1 MLEALGL
8 SENEERAYQRLV
20 AGTSES
26 AEDLAAA
33 LGLEARA
40 AVTLLSDLEGKGLVA
55 RSVADPTRF
64 AASPPAVALGAML
77 TERQEALRRAELQLT
92 TLAESY
98 RTGADE
104 RALVDVIEVVHGPQA
119 VAQRFLQ
126 LQRGARS
133 EVLAFVKASV
143 AVVSPEENVDEDR
156 ALERGVAYRL
166 VIEARAFDRPG
177 YFDEVR
183 QLVESGGTCR
193 VRESVPIRLL
203 VADREL
209 ALLPLAGTDD
219 RGSGALL
226 VHPSGLLDA
235 LVALFE
241 LAWEGGQAFSP
252 TGDAAGDWSDDL
264 DGAPL
269 DELDEVDR
277 QLLTLLFHGLTDQA
291 IGGQLGMSQR
301 TVQRRVRQLMERA
314 GVSSR
319 FQLGHAAAG
328 RRWLG
333 RS

>member
-8 SENEERAYQRLV
+8 SEEEERAYQQLV
-20 AGTSES
+20 AGRSAS
-26 AEDLAAA
+26 AEDMAAA
-33 LGLEARA
+33 LGIDPRAGASVLSKLE
-40 AVTLLSDLEGKGLVA
+40 DKGLVA
-55 RSVADPTRF
+55 RSVADPTRY
-64 AASPPAVALGAML
+64 AASPPAVALGAIFM
-77 TERQEALRRAELQLT
+77 ERQEALRRAQVQLT
-92 TLAESY
+92 ALAESY
-98 RTGADE
+98 RKGADE
-104 RALVDVIEVVHGPQA
+104 RTLVDVIEVVHGPQA

-156 ALERGVAYRL
+156 ALARGVAYRL

-177 YFDEVR
+177 YFEEVR
-183 QLVESGGTCR
+183 HLVEAGGTCR
-193 VRESVPIRLL
+193 IRESVPIRLL
-203 VADREL
+203 VVDREL

-235 LVALFE
+235 LLALFE
-241 LAWEGGQAFSP
+241 LAWDGGQLFSP
-252 TGDAAGDWSDDL
+252 TGDSTGDWGTGSD
-264 DGAPL
+264 ASP
-269 DELDEVDR
+269 LDEVDR

-328 RRWLG
+328 RRWLAP
-333 RS
+333 S

>member
-1 MLEALGL
+1 VLEALGL
-8 SENEERAYQRLV
+8 GEDEERAYQRLV

-33 LGLEARA
+33 LGLEAHA
-40 AVTLLSDLEGKGLVA
+40 GATVLSDLEAKGLVA
-55 RSVADPTRF
+55 RSVADPDRF
-64 AASPPAVALGAML
+64 AASPPAVALGAIL
-77 TERQEALRRAELQLT
+77 AERQEALRRAEIQLT
-92 TLAESY
+92 ALAETY

-156 ALERGVAYRL
+156 ALERGVTYRL
-166 VIEARAFDRPG
+166 VIEARAFDRAG

-183 QLVESGGTCR
+183 QLVDAGGACR
-193 VRESVPIRLL
+193 IRDSVPIRLL
-203 VADREL
+203 VVDREL

-241 LAWEGGQAFSP
+241 LAWDGGQVFTP
-252 TGDAAGDWSDDL
+252 TGDSTGDWSDL
-264 DGAPL
+264 DDSP
-269 DELDEVDR
+269 LDEVDR

-328 RRWLG
+328 RQWIG

>member
-1 MLEALGL
+1 VLEALGL
-8 SENEERAYQRLV
+8 SEDEERAYQRLV

-33 LGLEARA
+33 LGLEPRA
-40 AVTLLSDLEGKGLVA
+40 GATVLSGLEAKGLVA
-55 RSVADPTRF
+55 RSVADPDRF

-77 TERQEALRRAELQLT
+77 TERQEALRRAEVQLT
-92 TLAESY
+92 ALAETY

-156 ALERGVAYRL
+156 ALERGVTYRL
-166 VIEARAFDRPG
+166 VIEAGAFDRAG

-183 QLVESGGTCR
+183 QLVEAGGACR

-203 VADREL
+203 VVDREL

-241 LAWEGGQAFSP
+241 LAWDGGQVFTP
-252 TGDAAGDWSDDL
+252 TGDSTGDWSDL
-264 DGAPL
+264 DDSP
-269 DELDEVDR
+269 LDEVDR

-328 RRWLG
+328 RQWLG

>member
-8 SENEERAYQRLV
+8 SEDEERVYQRLV

-26 AEDLAAA
+26 AEDVATA
-33 LGLEARA
+33 LGLEPRAGA
-40 AVTLLSDLEGKGLVA
+40 AVLSDLEAKGLVA
-55 RSVADPTRF
+55 RSVADPGRF

-77 TERQEALRRAELQLT
+77 AERQEALRRAQVQLT
-92 TLAESY
+92 ALAETY

-119 VAQRFLQ
+119 VGQRFLQ

-143 AVVSPEENVDEDR
+143 AVVSPEENDDEDR
-156 ALERGVAYRL
+156 ALERGVTYRL
-166 VIEARAFDRPG
+166 VIEARAFDRAG

-183 QLVESGGTCR
+183 QLVEAGGACR
-193 VRESVPIRLL
+193 IRGSVPIRLL
-203 VADREL
+203 VVDREL

-241 LAWEGGQAFSP
+241 LAWDGGQVFTP
-252 TGDAAGDWSDDL
+252 TGDSTGDWSDL
-264 DGAPL
+264 DASP
-269 DELDEVDR
+269 LDEVDK

>member
-8 SENEERAYQRLV
+8 SADEERAYQRLV
-20 AGTSES
+20 AGPSES

-33 LGLEARA
+33 LGLEART
-40 AVTLLSDLEGKGLVA
+40 AVTLLSDLEDKGLVA

-77 TERQEALRRAELQLT
+77 TERQEALRRAQLQLA
-92 TLAESY
+92 TLAEAY

-104 RALVDVIEVVHGPQA
+104 RTLVDVIEVVHGSQA

-183 QLVESGGTCR
+183 RLVDAGGTCR
-193 VRESVPIRLL
+193 IRETVPIRLL
-203 VADREL
+203 VVDHEL
-209 ALLPLAGTDD
+209 ALLPLAGRDD

-241 LAWEGGQAFSP
+241 LAWDGGQAFSP
-252 TGDAAGDWSDDL
+252 TGDSTGDWSADL
-264 DGAPL
+264 DGSP
-269 DELDEVDR
+269 LDEVDR

>member
-8 SENEERAYQRLV
+8 SEDEERAYQRLV
-20 AGTSES
+20 AGTLES

-33 LGLEARA
+33 LGLEARTA
-40 AVTLLSDLEGKGLVA
+40 ETLLSTLESKGLVA

-77 TERQEALRRAELQLT
+77 TEQQEALRRAGLQVT
-92 TLAESY
+92 TLAETY
-98 RTGADE
+98 RTAADE
-104 RALVDVIEVVHGPQA
+104 RSLVDVIEVVHGPQA
-119 VAQRFLQ
+119 VGQRFLQ
-126 LQRGARS
+126 LQRGARN

-156 ALERGVAYRL
+156 ALERGVTYRL
-166 VIEARAFDRPG
+166 VIEAQAFDRPG
-177 YFDEVR
+177 YFDDVR

-203 VADREL
+203 VVDREL

-241 LAWEGGQAFSP
+241 LAWDGGQSFSP
-252 TGDAAGDWSDDL
+252 TGDSTGDWSADHD
-264 DGAPL
+264 ASP
-269 DELDEVDR
+269 LDEVDR

-328 RRWLG
+328 RHWLG